1 MIKRKNNWKYK
12 IVLPGFNYRLSDVSC
27 ALGTSQIK
35 RLNKFIIERKKIF
48 NFYKKNLSKIND
60 LIFLPSV
67 TKNQLSA
74 NHLFV
79 IILNKK
85 KLKISRES
93 IMQKLFKKGIMT
105 QVHYILFIIIHFT
118 KKV

>member
-27 ALGTSQIK
+27 ALGISQIK

-85 KLKISRES
+85 KLKISRKS
-93 IMQKLFKKGIMT
+93 QSCRSFL
-105 QVHYILFIIIHFT
+105 
-118 KKV
+118 KKVL